1 MFETNFQMVVSNKAC
16 MNIMQKMHAVGF
28 IQIGFLSILL
38 AENVAENLLK
48 MEITLSV
55 LTH

>member
-1 MFETNFQMVVSNKAC
+1 MDVSNRVC
-16 MNIMQKMHAVGF
+16 MNIMQKMHAVES
-28 IQIGFLSILL
+28 IQIVSLLILL

-48 MEITLSV
+48 MEITLLA